1 MLRSLPKLSAL
12 FLATIALAASA
23 PQDPELGGSNGIPD
37 LSGRWIGKLK
47 EVENELFTGGT
58 VNFKRKGTM
67 RLDAVQTGGVL
78 TGDIFVDYVGGGGEL
93 FVIEEGRVGNGR
105 FWFSA
110 FRGGK
115 GKARPEGGPGTPDFV
130 GSGVVKKNKTM
141 KVVATALNGFDEFST
156 VRFSAKRSATPADL
170 TSDGDGGR

>member
-1 MLRSLPKLSAL
+1 MLRSLSSVCAL
-12 FLATIALAASA
+12 FLVTIALAGSA
-23 PQDPELGGSNGIPD
+23 PQDPEGGGANGIPD

-58 VNFKRKGTM
+58 VNFKRKGSM
-67 RLDAVQTGGVL
+67 RLDATQVGGVL
-78 TGDIFVDYVGGGGEL
+78 SGEILVEYVGGGGEI

-115 GKARPEGGPGTPDFV
+115 SPGQREGLPNTPDFV
-130 GSGVVKKNKTM
+130 GSGVVKNNKTM
-141 KVVATALNGFDEFST
+141 KVVATALDGFNEYST
-156 VRFSAKRSATPADL
+156 VRFSAKRSATPVDL
-170 TSDGDGGR
+170 TSDDDGGR